1 MKKNTNLQDAFLTL
15 ARRQDVPLTVFLV
28 NGFQMRGVVRGFD
41 PFTVVL
47 ESEGKQQLIYKHAI
61 STIAPQRNIDLRG
74 AEDTEEVSVP

>member
-28 NGFQMRGVVRGFD
+28 NGFQMRGTVRGFD

-47 ESEGKQQLIYKHAI
+47 DSEGKQQLIYKHAI
-61 STIAPQRNIDLRG
+61 STIAPQRNIDLRE
-74 AEDTEEVSVP
+74 AEGETE